1 MLFQFK
7 LIKAI
12 YDSKWE
18 LYLCVYMYNQHIILI
33 EAPALLEK
41 SVMYLIRL
49 SGRTINLSLA
59 PDSENLL
66 IIYTL

>member
-1 MLFQFK
+1 MGAVLVY
-7 LIKAI
+7 I
-12 YDSKWE
+12 YIYK
-18 LYLCVYMYNQHIILI
+18 QHILFI

-41 SVMYLIRL
+41 SIMYLIHL